1 MSAPSDIKLGTEAS
15 QQVIDRHRARLFP
28 WVKPYYGQPLVMES
42 AEGIWVR
49 DVDGNEYLDLFAGI
63 LTTSIGHCHPEVQAA
78 VTAQMARLGHTSALY
93 VTEGQIEAADR
104 LVAIA
109 PSSVPIT
116 AFTNSGT
123 EAVETAIT
131 AAQAFT
137 GRTEVVALRHAY
149 SGRSALAASI
159 TAQHTWRAV
168 PSMTAGISHARSPNV
183 FRSPLGP
190 DASEAEHLEFFISD
204 LVETIETTT
213 SGRPAALI
221 IEAIQGVGG
230 FVVPPKGYLAR
241 AAEVIRSYG
250 GVFICDEVQTG
261 FGRTGGRWFGCQHDG
276 VEPDLMIMAKGIANG
291 FPVGA
296 TMARPDIAEAWTSLS
311 VSTYG
316 GNPVSMAATCA
327 TLDVMKREDVPAR
340 SSARGSQLREGLEQL
355 AGEHRWM
362 GDVRGKGL
370 MQAIEV
376 IDASEERRPDGPTAR
391 ALQAAARE
399 QGLLLGL
406 GGLGGN
412 VIRIGPSMLITE
424 SEMSEALDRLGRA
437 CAAVSTSR

>member
-1 MSAPSDIKLGTEAS
+1 MSATSHFEFGTAVS
-15 QQVIDRHRARLFP
+15 QQMIERHRARLFP
-28 WVKPYYGQPLVMES
+28 WVKPYYSQPLVMES
-42 AEGIWVR
+42 GEGVWVR
-49 DVDGNEYLDLFAGI
+49 DVDGNEFLDLFAGI

-78 VTAQMARLGHTSALY
+78 VTAQMSRLGHTSALY
-93 VTEGQIEAADR
+93 ITEGQIEAAER

-109 PSSVPIT
+109 PASVPIT

-137 GRTEVVALRHAY
+137 GRSEVVALRHAY

-168 PSMTAGISHARSPNV
+168 PSMTAGISHARSPNM

-230 FVVPPKGYLAR
+230 FVVPPQGYLAR

-261 FGRTGGRWFGCQHDG
+261 FGRTGDRWFGCQHDE

-296 TMARPDIAEAWTSLS
+296 TMARPDIADAWTSLS

-316 GNPVSMAATCA
+316 GNPISMAATCA
-327 TLDVMKREDVPAR
+327 TLDVMQRENVPERCAM
-340 SSARGSQLREGLEQL
+340 RGSQLHIGLEGL
-355 AGEHRWM
+355 ASEHPWM

-376 IDASEERRPDGPTAR
+376 VETSEEQRPDGATAR

-424 SEMSEALDRLGRA
+424 TELAEALARLSRA
-437 CAAVSTSR
+437 CEAVSTSR